1 MQDIKFIIIFYIS
14 CDYFFN
20 LSQRKSLKMTKIY

>member
-1 MQDIKFIIIFYIS
+1 MQDIKFIIILYIS

-20 LSQRKSLKMTKIY
+20 LSQNIH